1 MSNKTL
7 FLLLSGTI
15 NKGQELI
22 VRNII
27 AGISRCV
34 DVVVIDTFSSN
45 KLEKLLS
52 GENVRFIKY
61 QGAELKD
68 WNEVEKYNMSFIKA
82 NGIKRFIFMK
92 HFLVSGVRN
101 GEETVLKSFFKCYQ
115 ENPKKGFNYVSAHK
129 IFLCSLLIKNVVESG
144 AVTMAFSIDPLEPNY
159 NNVIPGNK
167 VKNLFISARAGY
179 TYMPCYE
186 HVMFEAA
193 QKEDMTKTHDFVFY
207 CTCFSE
213 RRQYLLKHKNL
224 YDGLPGYDV
233 KIIGRNDRYQDCKK
247 QDQYY
252 GLISSSR
259 YTLCVPAYDETSF
272 SIIRFLEATCR
283 DCLCLVLSFC
293 NLDEVLFTFPD
304 ICDIII
310 KRGLLVDSFEDV
322 PEKIRELNPRRE
334 VVLEEIKNSR
344 SFKKIMDPDVVKAR
358 WNKLLKS
365 LEKE

>member
-1 MSNKTL
+1 MNDKTL

-34 DVVVIDTFSSN
+34 DVVVIDTFGSN

-52 GENVRFIKY
+52 GENVSFIKY
-61 QGAELKD
+61 QGAKFKD
-68 WNEVEKYNMSFIKA
+68 WNEVEKYNMNFIKTH
-82 NGIKRFIFMK
+82 GIKRFLFMK

-101 GEETVLKSFFKCYQ
+101 GEETALKSFFNGYK
-115 ENPKKGFNYVSAHK
+115 ENPLKGFNYVSTHK
-129 IFLCSLLIKNVVESG
+129 IFLCSLLIKNIVESG

-167 VKNLFISARAGY
+167 VKNLFISARDGY
-179 TYMPCYE
+179 IYMPCYE
-186 HVMFEAA
+186 YIMFDDA
-193 QKEDMTKTHDFVFY
+193 QKEDMTKTLDFVFY

-213 RRQYLLKHKNL
+213 RRQYLLEYKSL
-224 YDGLPGYDV
+224 YDGVPRYDV
-233 KIIGRNDRYQDCKK
+233 KIIGRNDRHQDCKK
-247 QDQYY
+247 QNQYY
-252 GLISSSR
+252 ELISSSK

-283 DCLCLVLSFC
+283 DCLCLVLKSC

-304 ICDIII
+304 ICDIIN
-310 KRGLLVDSFEDV
+310 KRGLLVDSFEDI
-322 PEKIRELNPRRE
+322 PHKIQELNPTRE
-334 VVLEEIKNSR
+334 VILGEIKNSR
-344 SFKKIMDPDVVKAR
+344 SFKKIMDPEVVKAR
-358 WNKLLKS
+358 WQKLLKN
-365 LEKE
+365 LESR